1 MKIGVIGLGN
11 IAQKAYLPTYSEC
24 RHLAEFVLATRNP
37 ETRQEIADQYGF
49 TETVGTIEE
58 LIEAKIDACFVHVA
72 TKVHGAVVRQLL
84 QAGIHVFVDK
94 PLSEE
99 LAEVKELQAL
109 AVAKNLRLMVGFNR
123 RYRRLFSGRTAPR
136 GAVKIS
142 GRKRSFKTSN
152 FTIRNRTDNDCLF
165 HGFTL
170 WGQYRNF

>member
-72 TKVHGAVVRQLL
+72 TKC
-84 QAGIHVFVDK
+84 
-94 PLSEE
+94 
-99 LAEVKELQAL
+99 
-109 AVAKNLRLMVGFNR
+109 MVQSFANYCR
-123 RYRRLFSGRTAPR
+123 RYSRLCGQT
-136 GAVKIS
+136 
-142 GRKRSFKTSN
+142 FK
-152 FTIRNRTDNDCLF
+152 
-165 HGFTL
+165 
-170 WGQYRNF
+170 

>member
-37 ETRQEIADQYGF
+37 ETRQKIADQYGF
-49 TETVGTIEE
+49 TETVETVEE

-123 RYRRLFSGRTAPR
+123 RFAPYTE
-136 GAVKIS
+136 VLKNIPE
-142 GRKRSFKTSN
+142 KTNN
-152 FTIRNRTDNDCLF
+152 F
-165 HGFTL
+165 
-170 WGQYRNF
+170 Y